1 VATAD
6 LRKAALLLMG
16 LEPTTAA
23 ELLKAAEPDV
33 VTRIAAELAYLQAS
47 GEAAEE
53 ASREPVR
60 EFLQQLRQGGAGGGG
75 SFIRA
80 LLQGVFR
87 AEKTGEIMG
96 RISDLVGQRDPFL
109 PIRSAEPADIA
120 EALEGESAPVVGLVL
135 AELPAKLSAKLLPLL
150 NEDVRPEAVRSMT
163 SEEGPALETRIRVAT
178 VVRKRLSEKSAGGGG
193 GQPGRRDDQLR
204 KVALLLRGLGS
215 ELRGTLL
222 EGVADAD
229 EEASRRIQEL
239 MVVWED
245 IPFVSDRSLQDA
257 LRAIDS
263 RKLAVALFEAEER
276 TLEKLRGN
284 LSQRQTA
291 MLDEEASLLSQPSDT
306 EIDDARGELLAALR
320 ELATNNFLTF
330 DND

>member
-47 GEAAEE
+47 GEAGEE

-60 EFLQQLRQGGAGGGG
+60 EFLQQLSQGGAGGGG
-75 SFIRA
+75 FIRT
-80 LLQGVFR
+80 LLQGVFG
-87 AEKTGEIMG
+87 AEKAGEIMG

-120 EALEGESAPVVGLVL
+120 AALEGESAPVVGLVL
-135 AELPAKLSAKLLPLL
+135 AELPPKLSAKLLPLL
-150 NEDVRPEAVRSMT
+150 NEDVRPEAIRSMT
-163 SEEGPALETRIRVAT
+163 SEEAPALETRIRVAT

-257 LRAIDS
+257 LRAVDS
-263 RKLAVALFEAEER
+263 RKLAVALFEADER

-284 LSQRQTA
+284 LSQRQIA